1 MLPVSLHQSLFV
13 CFYLVLIKSELSFAR
28 FMHPAKEGMKWVDDS
43 SFISLFLKGIP
54 LLDIMWRGVFL
65 KPTHLVLFSLRKWL
79 HFPRVFLIGVRLHIK
94 QWISEWYI
102 VMLTLLML
110 QLLS

>member
-1 MLPVSLHQSLFV
+1 
-13 CFYLVLIKSELSFAR
+13 
-28 FMHPAKEGMKWVDDS
+28 MHPAKEGMKWVDDN